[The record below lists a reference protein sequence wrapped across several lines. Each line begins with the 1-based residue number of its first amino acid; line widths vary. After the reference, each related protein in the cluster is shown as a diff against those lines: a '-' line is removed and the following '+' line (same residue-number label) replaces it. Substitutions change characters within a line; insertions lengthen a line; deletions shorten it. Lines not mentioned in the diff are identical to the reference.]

1 MVVIT
6 LVTSEVMVTTL
17 ASVRPKLNLRLM
29 LDISVDTMVVIIPV
43 TLEVMVTTLA
53 SVRPKLNLRLML
65 DILVD
70 ISVDTMALLLQ
81 DTLEAMVTTLASVKL
96 KLMLDISVDTMV
108 DLATVGTM
116 ADMLATVDI
125 LDKLFN
131 IRANKELFPYDKIHT
146 FYFDLNKLDKYKK

>member
-1 MVVIT
+1 
-6 LVTSEVMVTTL
+6 MVTTL

-70 ISVDTMALLLQ
+70 ISVDTM
-81 DTLEAMVTTLASVKL
+81 
-96 KLMLDISVDTMV
+96 V

-116 ADMLATVDI
+116 ADMLATVDT

-146 FYFDLNKLDKYKK
+146 FYFDLNKLNMLATVDTLDKLFNIRANKE

>member
-1 MVVIT
+1 MLDILDISVDTMVVIIP
-6 LVTSEVMVTTL
+6 VTSEVMVTTL

-29 LDISVDTMVVIIPV
+29 P
-43 TLEVMVTTLA
+43 
-53 SVRPKLNLRLML
+53 

-116 ADMLATVDI
+116 EDMLATVDT

-131 IRANKELFPYDKIHT
+131 IRA
-146 FYFDLNKLDKYKK
+146 

>member
-1 MVVIT
+1 MG
-6 LVTSEVMVTTL
+6 
-17 ASVRPKLNLRLM
+17 
-29 LDISVDTMVVIIPV
+29 DILVDTMGVIIPI

-65 DILVD
+65 DILD
-70 ISVDTMALLLQ
+70 ILVDTMVVIIPV
-81 DTLEAMVTTLASVKL
+81 TSEVMVTTLASVRL

-108 DLATVGTM
+108 DLATVDTM
-116 ADMLATVDI
+116 AAIVDT

-146 FYFDLNKLDKYKK
+146 FYF